1 MPDINLDAMTLKELQ
16 SLQKAV
22 TKAIESYEDRVRSE
36 ARNKLEALAREFGYS
51 LADFAAG
58 ESARPRRRPAEAKF
72 RHPENPEIT
81 WTGRGRKPR
90 WYADHV
96 RAGKD
101 PAELAA

>member
-22 TKAIESYEDRVRSE
+22 AKAIETYEYRVKSE
-36 ARNKLEALAREFGYS
+36 ARSKVEALARELGFA
-51 LADFAAG
+51 LADFASG
-58 ESARPRRRPAEAKF
+58 ESAKPKRAPAEAKF

-81 WTGRGRKPR
+81 WSGRGRKPR

-96 RAGKD
+96 NAGKD
-101 PAELAA
+101 PKELAA